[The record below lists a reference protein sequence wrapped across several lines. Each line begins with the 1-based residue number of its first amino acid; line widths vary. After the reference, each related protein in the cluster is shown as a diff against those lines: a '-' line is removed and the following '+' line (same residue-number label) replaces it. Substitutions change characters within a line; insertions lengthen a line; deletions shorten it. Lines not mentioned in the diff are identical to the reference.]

1 MRLKRKLFFN
11 FRKWFAS
18 TVWGKDHSS
27 FPYLMVQ
34 LERAY
39 SISTSDDFV
48 ANKVRLCVG
57 KRRKNVECFH
67 INNVLSFSG
76 ITIVGNVSPF
86 VMRKCH
92 SKLCVFNPSSALQHT
107 DPHRLQQL
115 FIQTQNYSSS
125 HLSLLS
131 LSPSIQTEWVN
142 RWCGLLLNH
151 FKSDVT
157 EMGHR
162 NVSNKL

>member
-11 FRKWFAS
+11 FRKWFAFK
-18 TVWGKDHSS
+18 VWGNDHSS

-39 SISTSDDFV
+39 FISTSDDFV
-48 ANKVRLCVG
+48 ANKVRLCIG

-67 INNVLSFSG
+67 INNVLSFGG

-92 SKLCVFNPSSALQHT
+92 SKWCVFNPSSALQHT
-107 DPHRLQQL
+107 DHHRLLQQL
-115 FIQTQNYSSS
+115 FIQTQNYYIV
-125 HLSLLS
+125 SLVPSRPPTFCVNPNWVSES
-131 LSPSIQTEWVN
+131 LVWFAVEP
-142 RWCGLLLNH
+142 
-151 FKSDVT
+151 F
-157 EMGHR
+157 
-162 NVSNKL
+162 